1 MHSRPPVLARA
12 LPTVRRDAA
21 VAVVLALLIIS
32 YGNLISLRPDEVRID
47 YVWAFIL
54 GNLIFVGLLLA
65 WLIRIEGLSLAA
77 VGLTSENAG
86 RSARMGAI
94 LAAVAITPVVL
105 FFALSAAVGSGFSRQ
120 DIDDTSWGGFF
131 LWAGFKQ
138 PVGTSFFEELL
149 FRGVLLAKMT
159 VAWGQRR
166 ALLAS
171 SAVFALWH
179 LVISYRTIQDTNVAS
194 PAGLA
199 LVAILASLLGV
210 FVGALF
216 LGYLRQ
222 RTGNLAGSLVFHWLV
237 VVAMSGTLFLM
248 SRG

>member
-1 MHSRPPVLARA
+1 MRSGPPAVARA
-12 LPTVRRDAA
+12 LPTARRETA
-21 VAVVLALLIIS
+21 VAVVLSLLIIA
-32 YGNLISLRPDEVRID
+32 YGNFISLRPDAVRID

-54 GNLIFVGLLLA
+54 GNLAFVGLLLV
-65 WLIRIEGLSLAA
+65 WLTRAEGVSLAA
-77 VGLTSENAG
+77 VGLSSENAG
-86 RSARMGAI
+86 RSALTGAA
-94 LAAVAITPVVL
+94 LATAAITPVVL
-105 FFALSAAVGSGFSRQ
+105 FFAVSHALGKGFGYE
-120 DIDDTSWGGFF
+120 DVEETSWGGFF
-131 LWAGFKQ
+131 LWAGLKQ

-149 FRGVLLAKMT
+149 FRGVLLAKMS

-179 LVISYRTIQDTNVAS
+179 LVISFRTIQDTNMAS
-194 PAGLA
+194 SAGLA

-222 RTGNLAGSLVFHWLV
+222 RTGNLAGSIVFHWVV
-237 VVAMSGTLFLM
+237 VVAMTGTLFLM
-248 SRG
+248 SR

>member
-1 MHSRPPVLARA
+1 MRIEPRAGARA
-12 LPTVRRDAA
+12 LPAVRRDTA
-21 VAVVLALLIIS
+21 VAVVLALLVIA

-54 GNLIFVGLLLA
+54 GNLMFVGLLLV
-65 WLIRIEGLSLAA
+65 WLTRIEGLPLAA
-77 VGLTSENAG
+77 VGLASENAG
-86 RSARMGAI
+86 RSALAGAL
-94 LAAVAITPVVL
+94 LALVAITPVVL
-105 FFALSAAVGSGFSRQ
+105 FFAVSAAAGSGVSYQ

-131 LWAGFKQ
+131 LWAGLKQ

-149 FRGVLLAKMT
+149 FRGILLAKMT

-171 SAVFALWH
+171 GAVFALWH
-179 LVISYRTIQDTNVAS
+179 LVISFRTIQDTNVAS

-199 LVAILASLLGV
+199 LVAILASLAGI

-222 RTGNLAGSLVFHWLV
+222 RTGNLAGSMVFHWLV
-237 VVAMSGTLFLM
+237 VVAMNGTLFLM
-248 SRG
+248 SR